1 MRVSDNNKKL
11 IAQEYFERAAAIKD
25 KVYEMRMNAEE
36 LVRIKHD
43 KERLMETRR
52 LTIAEHENRKQQNL
66 VELDNELAKKD
77 NFIKKALGLN
87 VI

>member
-1 MRVSDNNKKL
+1 MRPVDNKA
-11 IAQEYFERAAAIKD
+11 IAHEYFERAAAIKD
-25 KVYEMRMNAEE
+25 KLYERRMDAEE
-36 LVRIKHD
+36 LTRIKHD

-52 LTIAEHENRKQQNL
+52 LTILEHENQKEQNQ
-66 VELDNELAKKD
+66 VALDQEQAQTD